1 MTNVWKQ
8 NLFSNFFLQKPVYNV
23 LAITVHIS
31 RIWRYV
37 FSTVLIIENFFNKC
51 FTVNTFFFI
60 ITPSIH
66 YHCIRSVWNVLN
78 AVRRIKSRLHNL
90 VNQDQF
96 ILYKQ
101 YTINF
106 SMAHLG
112 SFFYLQI
119 INPFSFYQII
129 YNNSNLYMLRKKP
142 MKFNSIFFTLIL
154 VAITIPCTNYKSY
167 LLSFRILYYLSGCL
181 IDKLKP
187 ETIFK
192 LVYLFLDCCCRATL
206 TRFSA

>member
-1 MTNVWKQ
+1 MGWRHKDKTEQWMTNVWKQ

-23 LAITVHIS
+23 LAITIHIS

-66 YHCIRSVWNVLN
+66 YHCIRSIWNVLN

-106 SMAHLG
+106 SLAHLG
-112 SFFYLQI
+112 SFFL
-119 INPFSFYQII
+119 S
-129 YNNSNLYMLRKKP
+129 SNHQP
-142 MKFNSIFFTLIL
+142 IFF
-154 VAITIPCTNYKSY
+154 
-167 LLSFRILYYLSGCL
+167 LSNNL
-181 IDKLKP
+181 
-187 ETIFK
+187 
-192 LVYLFLDCCCRATL
+192 
-206 TRFSA
+206 

>member
-1 MTNVWKQ
+1 MQYVA
-8 NLFSNFFLQKPVYNV
+8 SNRGSIILLIRINSYFINNIQS
-23 LAITVHIS
+23 ISQWHIQ
-31 RIWRYV
+31 V
-37 FSTVLIIENFFNKC
+37 V
-51 FTVNTFFFI
+51 
-60 ITPSIH
+60 
-66 YHCIRSVWNVLN
+66 
-78 AVRRIKSRLHNL
+78 
-90 VNQDQF
+90 
-96 ILYKQ
+96 
-101 YTINF
+101 
-106 SMAHLG
+106 
-112 SFFYLQI
+112 FFYLQI

-206 TRFSA
+206 TRFSAQFFVVFFIINNELHKQNI